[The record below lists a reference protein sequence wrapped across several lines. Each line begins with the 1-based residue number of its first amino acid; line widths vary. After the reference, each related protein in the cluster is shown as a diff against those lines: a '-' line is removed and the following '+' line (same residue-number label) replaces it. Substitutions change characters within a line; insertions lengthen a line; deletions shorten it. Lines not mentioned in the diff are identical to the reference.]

1 MPAPVDCEF
10 VINCSA
16 VIWVRRALLRLETN
30 FLCLWNISLDLSW
43 REGKII
49 ILSSNTAGCCLTIT
63 PARPSEARSPDASLM
78 EVQPIRV
85 RSGPSNLVIFGYFEY
100 KQSYNRRWRF
110 HYKNVQLP
118 THRLKY
124 QLTPLW
130 RVSLEKQ
137 INVNSSSISIR
148 Y

>member
-1 MPAPVDCEF
+1 MRAPVDCEF

-16 VIWVRRALLRLETN
+16 VIWVRRVLVRLETN

-78 EVQPIRV
+78 EVQPIRA
-85 RSGPSNLVIFGYFEY
+85 RSGPSNLVIFCYSFLLYSLMNINNLTTLLVEVSLQECSTPNSQV
-100 KQSYNRRWRF
+100 KI
-110 HYKNVQLP
+110 P
-118 THRLKY
+118 TH
-124 QLTPLW
+124 
-130 RVSLEKQ
+130 
-137 INVNSSSISIR
+137 SIMEGFAR
-148 Y
+148 KTNKF